1 MYMSEALARDR
12 YRSGL
17 ESAQQARLA
26 RQAAELR
33 RVERVRQRAER
44 RLLRAWQRADELRTM
59 LEAAVLAIE
68 PFYPDDAGQA
78 DLWVQGRIK
87 GFIPSG
93 PGMRVGHPGFRHVQ
107 PVGTG
112 SAVARGSSV

>member
-1 MYMSEALARDR
+1 MQRSIMYMSETLARDR

-59 LEAAVLAIE
+59 LEAA
-68 PFYPDDAGQA
+68 G
-78 DLWVQGRIK
+78 
-87 GFIPSG
+87 
-93 PGMRVGHPGFRHVQ
+93 
-107 PVGTG
+107 
-112 SAVARGSSV
+112 